1 MLALKSACLRF
12 SQPEKALYSIRFSDA
27 GAVKDLSPELE
38 NAYGPRTS
46 SPSLGLTDCN
56 AFILQKASCPTS
68 VTARGKVY
76 VFASFPEII
85 SLTFLLVQ
93 ISLIVRT
100 QSLLFLLLSS
110 VSPFTGSRTRMS
122 FGS

>member
-1 MLALKSACLRF
+1 MLALKSACFRF
-12 SQPEKALYSIRFSDA
+12 LQYAKASSSIRLNDA

-46 SPSLGLTDCN
+46 SPSLGLTDYN
-56 AFILQKASCPTS
+56 AFLFQKASYLITITVC
-68 VTARGKVY
+68 GKVY

-85 SLTFLLVQ
+85 YSIFLLAQ

-100 QSLLFLLLSS
+100 HNLFFLSK
-110 VSPFTGSRTRMS
+110 SPFTGNRV
-122 FGS
+122 